1 MPRRGSI
8 VARTAIGPFKPT
20 KLSTETASWR
30 LSSDRSMA
38 MTATGAVR
46 MHPTLRRRRPTYN
59 EDLVTRV
66 ASLVELERRLK
77 QEEPP
82 PIGVRVANTKF
93 WAKMRDILFVNRTA
107 VGVEQLDD
115 LMTAVIRDDSDAA
128 QDFNGLI
135 IRLPPTSLQQTGR
148 ASSSHPAFEEM
159 MRDEGLKD

>member
-1 MPRRGSI
+1 MDQQWRGCSEKTVVVGPDCASVAASVLMLCGMERRQ
-8 VARTAIGPFKPT
+8 
-20 KLSTETASWR
+20 
-30 LSSDRSMA
+30 
-38 MTATGAVR
+38 
-46 MHPTLRRRRPTYN
+46 HPTLRRRRPTYN

>member
-1 MPRRGSI
+1 Q
-8 VARTAIGPFKPT
+8 
-20 KLSTETASWR
+20 
-30 LSSDRSMA
+30 
-38 MTATGAVR
+38 
-46 MHPTLRRRRPTYN
+46 HPTLRRRRPTYN

-135 IRLPPTSLQQTGR
+135 IRLLPTSLQQTGR

>member
-1 MPRRGSI
+1 MPFMDQQWRGCSEKTVVVGPDCAS
-8 VARTAIGPFKPT
+8 VA
-20 KLSTETASWR
+20 ASVLMLCGMER
-30 LSSDRSMA
+30 Q
-38 MTATGAVR
+38 
-46 MHPTLRRRRPTYN
+46 HPTLRRRRPTYN